1 MNEQEVFFKTGC
13 LTSCHK
19 DNFRVA
25 EYNDKRVATEK
36 SNTGTKFE
44 LVLFHAN
51 ARYYHM
57 KHYVIYDYNSFIAD
71 VGGYLGLLLGHSMLS
86 FYSTFSSMIRK
97 I

>member
-25 EYNDKRVATEK
+25 EYNDKRMATQK
-36 SNTGTKFE
+36 SKAGTMFDV
-44 LVLFHAN
+44 VLFHAN
-51 ARYYHM
+51 ARYYLM
-57 KHYVIYDYNSFIAD
+57 EHYVIYDHNSFIAD
-71 VGGYLGLLLGHSMLS
+71 VGGYLGLLLGHSILS
-86 FYSTFSSMIRK
+86 IYTQFSNKIRE